1 MGRRKAAPQQAP
13 TTLPEAIATLERY
26 LATSGEIDRTKADA
40 DRAILAIQTSRDEL
54 VAPMKAQAEDLFL
67 QLRAWWGVAGPDMAK
82 GRKSIELAGALIGIR
97 TTTPSL
103 KLPRGMK
110 VEQAVAFVQAIV
122 ADYPGA
128 GNLLRVKTE
137 LEKPAL
143 IKLLRSSTAVGPVV
157 ERISRGG
164 FTVAQR
170 DEFFIDRAAPKEPDP
185 ETVDTPAPA
194 IAEVAS

>member
-1 MGRRKAAPQQAP
+1 MGRRKAAPQRAP
-13 TTLPEAIATLERY
+13 TTLLEAIAMLQRY
-26 LATSGEIDRTKADA
+26 LSITGEIDRTKAEA

-67 QLRAWWGVAGPDMAK
+67 QLRAWWSVAGPDMTK

-110 VEQAVAFVQAIV
+110 VEEAVAFVQAIV

-128 GNLLRVKTE
+128 RDLLRVKTE

-143 IKLLRSSTAVGPVV
+143 IKLLRSSTAVGPVI

-170 DEFFIDRAAPKEPDP
+170 DEFFIDRAGSKEPDP
-185 ETVDTPAPA
+185 ESVETPAPA
-194 IAEVAS
+194 ITEVQS